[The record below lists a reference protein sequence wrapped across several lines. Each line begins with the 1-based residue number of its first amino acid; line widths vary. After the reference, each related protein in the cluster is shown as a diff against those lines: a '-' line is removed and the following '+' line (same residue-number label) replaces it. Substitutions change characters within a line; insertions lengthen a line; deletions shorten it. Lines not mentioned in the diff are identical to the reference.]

1 MLPSARIATHPG
13 QVLLKEFLDP
23 LKLTQ
28 ADLARAICI
37 PQNRINELIRG
48 KRGVSPETAL
58 LLSGYFKNSP
68 EFWMNLQSAHD
79 LTKARA
85 VVRKRPI
92 STSRGRTRSL
102 RRTAGHD

>member
-1 MLPSARIATHPG
+1 MLPNARIVTHPG
-13 QVLLKEFLDP
+13 QVLLKEFLAP

-28 ADLARAICI
+28 ADLARAIRI
-37 PQNRINELIRG
+37 PQNRVNELIRG

-68 EFWMNLQSAHD
+68 EFWMNLQSAYD

-85 VVRKRPI
+85 ELRKRPI
-92 STSRGRTRSL
+92 STVQIRSRSL
-102 RRTAGHD
+102 RRTAGND

>member
-1 MLPSARIATHPG
+1 MLPNARIVAHPG

-28 ADLARAICI
+28 ADLARAIRI

-68 EFWMNLQSAHD
+68 EFWMNLQSASD
-79 LTKARA
+79 LTRVRA
-85 VVRKRPI
+85 ELRKRPI
-92 STSRGRTRSL
+92 STGQGRSRSL
-102 RRTAGHD
+102 RRTAGND